1 MTTAHTTDEQLIT
14 GLADNPDFITFNSA
28 EEIEAHFSAL
38 AFIEQAAAAYHAQVE
53 SEEYKAKRLAQREA
67 NAARKAPRIAEAA
80 LWEAREA
87 EAAKLLRENCPRCK
101 GAGVIHQFH
110 YVEAGLCF
118 RCGGTGKR

>member
-1 MTTAHTTDEQLIT
+1 MNTDNELLN
-14 GLADNPDFITFNSA
+14 GLNNNPDFITFNST
-28 EEIEAHFSAL
+28 EEIETHFNAL
-38 AFIEQAAAAYHAQVE
+38 ALIKQAAAEYHAQVE
-53 SEEYKAKRLAQREA
+53 SEEYKAKRQAQREA

-87 EAAKLLRENCPRCK
+87 EAAKIIRENCPRCK